1 MERLLAQPA
10 PKRRRPTLIVKDVRL
25 FLNTI
30 SHSLDVMRSAGVD
43 AQCRREDTEDSILLT
58 IRIPRRANP

>member
-1 MERLLAQPA
+1 MERLLAQAA
-10 PKRRRPTLIVKDVRL
+10 PKKRRPTLIVKDVRL